1 MPGDTGPLLRPGH
14 LRPALAAGVLCQG
27 VSLLLPQSVSALL
40 SPVPVPTILPPGCIQ
55 LRADGGVSPLIDG
68 GTGGLPLQGLGG
80 GRDLAGVLAG
90 ELLSTELCLSFEGG
104 CPGNGIGGGF
114 TLLLF

>member
-27 VSLLLPQSVSALL
+27 VPLLLLL
-40 SPVPVPTILPPGCIQ
+40 SVPVILPPILQPG
-55 LRADGGVSPLIDG
+55 ADGGASPIIDG
-68 GTGGLPLQGLGG
+68 GAGGLPLQGLGG